1 MSKGRG
7 TTTEERP
14 EHVQS
19 VERAFAVIRAFA
31 KATEPLTISDVAR
44 RTALTRAAARRFL
57 LTLQRLGFVHAANGG
72 FRLGPAVLEL
82 ASTYFSTSSL
92 ADASQPVME
101 DVVERLHE
109 SSSVSVLEGTDILY
123 VARVPTK
130 RIMSVNLAIGVRL
143 PAFATSMGRVLLAHL
158 PNDQLE
164 AYFAAAT
171 FQRLTPQT
179 VSSEADLRR
188 VLKQVRQ
195 QGWAMVDQEVEVGV
209 RSAAAP
215 IRDQSGRVIAAINVS
230 AHASRVNLRQLR
242 RTHVPVVVDAA
253 RRISL
258 ALGWREAL
266 AIDR

>member
-1 MSKGRG
+1 
-7 TTTEERP
+7 
-14 EHVQS
+14 VQS

-31 KATEPLTISDVAR
+31 NATGPLTISEVAR
-44 RTALTRAAARRFL
+44 RTSLTRAAARRFL
-57 LTLQRLGFVHAANGG
+57 LTLQHLGFVDGANNG

-92 ADASQPVME
+92 SDASQPVME
-101 DVVERLHE
+101 EVVERLHE

-123 VARVPTK
+123 IARVPTK

-158 PNDQLE
+158 PDDRLD

-171 FQRLTPQT
+171 FKRLTPQT
-179 VSSEADLRR
+179 ISTEAGLRGILR
-188 VLKQVRQ
+188 QVRQ

-215 IRDQSGRVIAAINVS
+215 IRDQSGKVIAAINVS
-230 AHASRVNLRQLR
+230 AHASRVMLRQLK

-258 ALGWREAL
+258 ALGWRESL
-266 AIDR
+266 TIRR